1 MFEITNILLFY
12 CNVNLPIASCEAY
25 VFFLKT
31 MKVIFFGALE
41 RSENIHLND

>member
-1 MFEITNILLFY
+1 MFEITNIILFY

-31 MKVIFFGALE
+31 MKVIFFE
-41 RSENIHLND
+41 RWKEVKTFI